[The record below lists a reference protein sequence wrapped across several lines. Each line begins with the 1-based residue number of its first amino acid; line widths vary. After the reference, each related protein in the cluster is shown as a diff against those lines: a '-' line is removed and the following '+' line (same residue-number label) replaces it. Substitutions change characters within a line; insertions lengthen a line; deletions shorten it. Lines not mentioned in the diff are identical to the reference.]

1 MTETNTKSIA
11 AADARANFSEILAK
25 TYYQGKMF
33 IIKKSRKPMAVIV
46 GIEQFRAL
54 QQAARQA
61 HNEDNQSGTPSAQQ
75 EGKVVGKPVN
85 KILSVSY

>member
-1 MTETNTKSIA
+1 MSETNTKSIA

-25 TYYQGKMF
+25 AYYQGKLF
-33 IIKKSRKPMAVIV
+33 VVRKSRKPMAVIV

-54 QQAARQA
+54 QQAASQGQTA
-61 HNEDNQSGTPSAQQ
+61 SAPSIAKESKVGNQ
-75 EGKVVGKPVN
+75 PVN